1 MKIFRKTES
10 EICRIELVEETME
23 KILGLGKEI
32 TDKKIIRETTN
43 EGWIIPT
50 KVEIFYR

>member
-1 MKIFRKTES
+1 MFKIRKTES
-10 EICRIELVEETME
+10 TICKIELVEETINR
-23 KILGLGKEI
+23 ILGLGKEI
-32 TDKKIIRETTN
+32 TDKKIIREQTN